1 MGKGGNEMANYAYFI
16 ENIENDYIDNTEIF
30 RLIRDLDVE
39 EDQVYVDAENS
50 KDELEKLLDI
60 IDYDDRLAVRS
71 IADLS
76 DTAAGLLNILSD
88 LQDKGIILESI
99 SETLLSER
107 NYYTA
112 LKEFIDLTKY
122 CTERSRKKGY
132 QEAKE
137 KGLVGRPAK
146 TDKEVL
152 QAIKMYKSKAFT
164 IQEIED
170 LTKISKT
177 TLYRYLKDVDRDK

>member
-1 MGKGGNEMANYAYFI
+1 MDYAYFI
-16 ENIENDYIDNTEIF
+16 ENTDNNYIDNSEVF
-30 RLIRDLDVE
+30 KKIRELYIDENEVYLDVE
-39 EDQVYVDAENS
+39 GS
-50 KDELEKLLDI
+50 KEELEKLLGVI
-60 IDYDDRLAVRS
+60 EYDDRLIVRS

-76 DTAAGLLNILSD
+76 DTAAGLLDILSD
-88 LQDKGIILESI
+88 LQNKGVILEST
-99 SETLLSER
+99 SETLLSET

-122 CTERSRKKGY
+122 CAERSRKKGY

-164 IQEIED
+164 IQEIEN

-177 TLYRYLKDVDRDK
+177 TLYRYLKDIDRDG